1 MQFDYPLER
10 LRVHSPELT
19 VPADFESFWSDTLA
33 QTREH
38 PIDVRLEEV
47 DLGFPG
53 MRVFDVSFAGFAG
66 DRINAWLRLPNRSDD
81 DRPLP
86 GFVQFHGYRGGRGFP
101 HEPQLW
107 PQAGFAH
114 LAVDTRGQGGSWTAG
129 STPDPHGGTNAE
141 TAGWLT
147 RGISSPASYYYRRV
161 FADAVRAVEA
171 MRRIPEV
178 DPERVFAGGVSQGG
192 GIALAVAGLL
202 DDLPGVVA
210 DVPFLSDFPEALAL
224 ASDSSTGYGEIIQY
238 LTIHREQEQSVL
250 NTLAYFDV
258 ANLVTRAQ
266 APAFVSVALMDA
278 VCAPRTVF
286 AAFNRYRAEDKEI
299 AVYPYNGHEGGGALQ
314 AWRAVEWVRARCGA

>member
-19 VPADFESFWSDTLA
+19 LPTDFESFWTETLA
-33 QTREH
+33 QTREL
-38 PIDVRLEEV
+38 PLDVRLDEV

-66 DRINAWLRLPNRSDD
+66 DRINAWLRLPSSSDGA
-81 DRPLP
+81 PLP
-86 GFVQFHGYRGGRGFP
+86 AFVQFHGYKGGRGLP

-129 STPDPHGGTNAE
+129 STADPHGGTNAE

-147 RGISSPASYYYRRV
+147 RGISSPESYYYRRV
-161 FADAVRAVEA
+161 FSDAVRAVEA
-171 MRRIPEV
+171 MRSIPGV
-178 DPERVFAGGVSQGG
+178 DADRVFAGGVSQGG

-202 DDLPGVVA
+202 NDLPGVVA

-224 ASDSSTGYGEIIQY
+224 ASDSSTGYGEVLQY
-238 LTIHREQEQSVL
+238 LALHRDEERSVL
-250 NTLAYFDV
+250 DTLAYFDV
-258 ANLVTRAQ
+258 ANLVTRAE
-266 APAFVSVALMDA
+266 APALVSVALMDA

-286 AAFNRYRAEDKEI
+286 AAFNRYQASDKEI
-299 AVYPYNGHEGGGALQ
+299 AVYPYNGHEGGGAFQ

>member
-1 MQFDYPLER
+1 MQFDFPLER
-10 LRVHSPELT
+10 LRVHSPDLT
-19 VPADFESFWSDTLA
+19 VPDDFDSFWAETLTE
-33 QTREH
+33 TRGI
-38 PIDVRLEEV
+38 PLDVQIEEV

-53 MRVFDVSFAGFAG
+53 MRVFDLSFAGFAG
-66 DRINAWLRLPNRSDD
+66 DRIRAWLRLPIHA
-81 DRPLP
+81 DRDPLP
-86 GFVQFHGYRGGRGFP
+86 GLVQFHGYRGGRGLP

-141 TAGWLT
+141 SAGWLT

-161 FADAVRAVEA
+161 FVDAVRAVEA
-171 MRRIPEV
+171 MRSIPEV
-178 DPERVFAGGVSQGG
+178 DADRVFAGGISQGG

-202 DDLPGVVA
+202 GDLPGVVA
-210 DVPFLSDFPEALAL
+210 DVPFLCDFPEALSL
-224 ASDSSTGYGEIIQY
+224 ASEASTGYGEILQY
-238 LTIHREQEQSVL
+238 LAIHRDQEQAVFD
-250 NTLAYFDV
+250 TLAYFDV

-266 APAFVSVALMDA
+266 APALVSVALMDT

-286 AAFNRYRAEDKEI
+286 AAFNRYRGAEKEI

-314 AWRAVEWVRARCGA
+314 SWRAVEWVRARCAA

>member
-1 MQFDYPLER
+1 MQFDFPLER

-19 VPADFESFWSDTLA
+19 VPADFDSFWTETLA
-33 QTREH
+33 QTRGF
-38 PIDVRLEEV
+38 PLDVQVDEV

-53 MRVFDVSFAGFAG
+53 MRIFDLSFAGFAG
-66 DRINAWLRLPNRSDD
+66 DRINAWLRLPARTDGGL
-81 DRPLP
+81 LP

-161 FADAVRAVEA
+161 FVDAVRAVEA
-171 MRRIPEV
+171 MRSIPEV
-178 DPERVFAGGVSQGG
+178 DAERVFAGGVSQGG

-202 DDLPGVVA
+202 GDLAGVVG
-210 DVPFLSDFPEALAL
+210 DVPFLCDFPEALAL
-224 ASDSSTGYGEIIQY
+224 ASDSATGYGEVIQY
-238 LTIHREQEQSVL
+238 LAIHREQS
-250 NTLAYFDV
+250 
-258 ANLVTRAQ
+258 
-266 APAFVSVALMDA
+266 APCST
-278 VCAPRTVF
+278 PSPTSTSRTS
-286 AAFNRYRAEDKEI
+286 
-299 AVYPYNGHEGGGALQ
+299 
-314 AWRAVEWVRARCGA
+314 